1 MRPLEAHRTTRAA
14 QAAEAVSPVAAVIT
28 DAAVAVEVARRA
40 AQLAADEHRPL
51 LLLVPLPALGFTIDP
66 VVLRLAHQRREA
78 NAAAI
83 LGRIAPTLGA
93 ASADSDTAVRIL
105 PHRGDTGEQSPA
117 VAKAVLAAATRA
129 HAAILVAP
137 GTLPLG
143 ASATRHRHRTVLID
157 PGRRVVT
164 RADAQETVNRPA
176 ATVRS
181 APP

>member
-1 MRPLEAHRTTRAA
+1 MRPLKAHRTTRAA
-14 QAAEAVSPVAAVIT
+14 QAAEAVAPVAAVIT

-83 LGRIAPTLGA
+83 LGRIAPALGA
-93 ASADSDTAVRIL
+93 ARTDTAVRIL
-105 PHRGDTGEQSPA
+105 PHAGDTGEQSPA

-129 HAAILVAP
+129 HVAVLVASVALP
-137 GTLPLG
+137 VGAGTTPC
-143 ASATRHRHRTVLID
+143 RHRTVLID
-157 PGRRVVT
+157 REQHGVSC
-164 RADAQETVNRPA
+164 ADARETVNRPA